1 MSKLF
6 EEAWRIAK
14 KENKNA
20 NDYKRLKEI
29 SRLIPE
35 NEDYE
40 MAWILEGLFQDI
52 PDIIKREGNDKFLE
66 DEDRERE
73 RFS

>member
-20 NDYKRLKEI
+20 NDYKRIKEI

-35 NEDYE
+35 SEDYE

-66 DEDRERE
+66 DEDR
-73 RFS
+73 

>member
-6 EEAWRIAK
+6 EEAWRIAE

-20 NDYKRLKEI
+20 KDYKRLKEI
-29 SRLIPE
+29 SRNISK
-35 NEDYE
+35 NEEYQ

-66 DEDRERE
+66 EEDR
-73 RFS
+73 

>member
-73 RFS
+73 I

>member
-6 EEAWRIAK
+6 EEAWRIAE

-20 NDYKRLKEI
+20 KDYKRLKEI
-29 SRLIPE
+29 SRNISK
-35 NEDYE
+35 NEEYE

-66 DEDRERE
+66 EEDR
-73 RFS
+73 